1 VSASRDIVCTVRSA
15 NFGST
20 IEPTKREDK
29 SMRTAIIRTALTGL
43 ALSLFAL
50 TNSAAIAETIAYKSV
65 LNAQNQPTPND
76 SKGTG
81 TAEVTYDTATKTLS
95 WTVNFD
101 GLTGP
106 ATMAHFHGPAAPGA
120 NASVAL
126 MIATNPTSPAKGT
139 ATLTDAQAADLQEG
153 RWYINIH
160 TAANRGGEIRGQV
173 VK

>member
-1 VSASRDIVCTVRSA
+1 MHTTTIRSVL
-15 NFGST
+15 
-20 IEPTKREDK
+20 I
-29 SMRTAIIRTALTGL
+29 GL
-43 ALSLFAL
+43 ASSVLVAA
-50 TNSAAIAETIAYKSV
+50 NSAAVAETITYKAV

-81 TAEVTYDTATKTLS
+81 TAEVTFDTTSKTLT
-95 WTVNFD
+95 WTINFD

-120 NASVAL
+120 NAGVAL
-126 MIATNPTSPAKGT
+126 MIGANPTSPAKGS
-139 ATLTDAQAADLQEG
+139 ATLTDAQAADLQAG

-160 TAANRGGEIRGQV
+160 TNANRGGEIRGQV